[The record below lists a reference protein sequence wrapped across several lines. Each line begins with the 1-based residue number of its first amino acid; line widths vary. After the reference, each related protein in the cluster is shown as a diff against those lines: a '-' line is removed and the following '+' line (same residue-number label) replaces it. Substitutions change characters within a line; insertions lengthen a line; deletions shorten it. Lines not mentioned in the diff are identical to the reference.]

1 MRAAL
6 NYYTLEGQLKLL
18 DASSNAIGTEAYL
31 QTFEMAWVLKQKPEV
46 CIPILKTIFDRITAS
61 LEDNNRQGPR
71 LIVLEE
77 AWLYISHP
85 LFSRQLKD
93 WLKTCR
99 KKNARVVFA
108 TQSLAD
114 LYDPASKSL
123 TETTATILESCPTK
137 IYLPHPSMEL
147 EIKTLYQKI
156 GLTERQLEIITHS
169 IPKQH
174 YYLVS
179 PEGNRLFD
187 LNLEPLTLAFVGL
200 SREKT
205 NALLQCKKMYA
216 HDWLSHW
223 LVQQGEL
230 IAKT

>member
-1 MRAAL
+1 M
-6 NYYTLEGQLKLL
+6 
-18 DASSNAIGTEAYL
+18 
-31 QTFEMAWVLKQKPEV
+31 P
-46 CIPILKTIFDRITAS
+46 
-61 LEDNNRQGPR
+61 
-71 LIVLEE
+71 
-77 AWLYISHP
+77 
-85 LFSRQLKD
+85 KD